1 MSKTIKLAP
10 GIGDNIW
17 LIQKL
22 INTGEKFTFI
32 LSGDLPNRGK
42 QVFDLFPQ
50 ITIKSGYA
58 EEFGKNF
65 STNLVLDNS
74 AQYFNKKWGDI
85 KEKEIF
91 LAPNRHIEAGKYL
104 KDLFPDLPIS
114 YYMDYNT
121 SAEDKNIANKLLP
134 NKNKHYIG
142 IYGSCYA
149 VNRHW
154 GFWLEKEWF
163 NLIRNLKRL
172 DDSVVPVIIGA
183 TYDID
188 LGQNLIRMLKSANI
202 EYVDTIGQSLSSVIE
217 IMKLLFYGFYFPSG
231 LGIISGTLGA
241 PSTMFYPQHLR
252 SIMTKWCDPMLT
264 ESGIFKECLFCSDTE
279 IFNWIKD
286 RGIFKN
292 D

>member
-1 MSKTIKLAP
+1 MSKIIKLAP

-65 STNLVLDNS
+65 STDLVLDNS

-104 KDLFPDLPIS
+104 KDLFPDIPIS
-114 YYMDYNT
+114 YRLNYKT
-121 SAEDKNIANKLLP
+121 SNKDKKIAKNLLID
-134 NKNKHYIG
+134 KKRKYLG

-154 GFWLEKEWF
+154 GFWLEK
-163 NLIRNLKRL
+163 
-172 DDSVVPVIIGA
+172 
-183 TYDID
+183 
-188 LGQNLIRMLKSANI
+188 
-202 EYVDTIGQSLSSVIE
+202 
-217 IMKLLFYGFYFPSG
+217 
-231 LGIISGTLGA
+231 
-241 PSTMFYPQHLR
+241 
-252 SIMTKWCDPMLT
+252 
-264 ESGIFKECLFCSDTE
+264 
-279 IFNWIKD
+279 
-286 RGIFKN
+286 
-292 D
+292 